1 MSNRHPPFDV
11 YNRGHSHVDPFS
23 MDYINRALDRYSR
36 SSRRSHNTHFSAPP
50 PSPAPIHQIRS
61 PRHDT
66 HRPHKRKH
74 RRHKMTAFNGPWS
87 QDLDA
92 LKKAVQSMPD
102 QYKSSFVSASKDTF
116 EKVCDPDVLHVWE
129 SDSDIDNLFQLT
141 SLIAKLCN
149 LGTRKTKGA
158 NAGDGSMVIIAE
170 EKFDRN
176 NFVRICQL
184 VEYLTGADGKKHL
197 DGAVVAFSSIVVVRG
212 WNNSVRVEKGRQE
225 AEKTVKRVNTVL
237 ERVFKMS
244 SFAARK
250 LVWHHGPVI
259 HFLLH
264 WINTT
269 TSPLRSTLAAITIT
283 GSLDLGTSVAPSIP
297 GRANTL
303 EDLKLLETYATK
315 LGIPIVFLD
324 STSLGLTYQHLN
336 TYMYYYA
343 YYIRTFLP
351 PSILRPHLHAAQD
364 SLVTFAF
371 RLLGASKNKYQ
382 SDVVKKVKA
391 TLDPSIARKWARMCV
406 DEASYEKNK
415 CRNSGSEE
423 GIHGMVQ
430 LADAPFLRFNHDK
443 TNALPAFAR
452 LAVGPA
458 AAASQASY
466 TAAPVS
472 ISFAT
477 SKIRPSYPTPF
488 HILIPSKDA
497 DDTDKIT
504 AHVQGLMMA
513 VLERVRQEHATPPPF
528 SGNEIAMWKET
539 RKAVEYALKKS
550 DEGVPKKVSER
561 VQYVREKMGR
571 GTWGYLVGCDAK
583 EEGDGDGG
591 SGIGEAARANRAAEK
606 VYGRQQMGG
615 YGGGAQQIPGFGAGT
630 AQQGMVAPPNSPGLG
645 QPLHMDTC
653 AQQGVYAPA
662 PQLGYGYGA
671 TPRGYG
677 QQQHGDLAYA
687 QSQGVGVSAGQLGR
701 RGGAYP
707 PAQSMGGPWM

>member
-1 MSNRHPPFDV
+1 
-11 YNRGHSHVDPFS
+11 
-23 MDYINRALDRYSR
+23 
-36 SSRRSHNTHFSAPP
+36 
-50 PSPAPIHQIRS
+50 
-61 PRHDT
+61 
-66 HRPHKRKH
+66 
-74 RRHKMTAFNGPWS
+74 MTAFNGPWS

-176 NFVRICQL
+176 NFARICQL
-184 VEYLTGADGKKHL
+184 LEYLTGADGKKHL

-212 WNNSVRVEKGRQE
+212 WNNSVRVEKGRHE
-225 AEKTVKRVNTVL
+225 AGKTVKRLNTVL
-237 ERVFKMS
+237 ERVFKMGN
-244 SFAARK
+244 FAGKRI
-250 LVWHHGPVI
+250 VWHHGPVI
-259 HFLLH
+259 LFLLH

-269 TSPLRSTLAAITIT
+269 TPALRSGLAAITIT
-283 GSLDLGTSVAPSIP
+283 GSLDLGTSVAPSIS

-315 LGIPIVFLD
+315 LGIPVVFLD

-382 SDVVKKVKA
+382 GDVVKKVKA
-391 TLDPSIARKWARMCV
+391 TLDPSIARKWARTCV
-406 DEASYEKNK
+406 DKASYKKKK
-415 CRNSGSEE
+415 CRNAGSEE

-443 TNALPAFAR
+443 TNALPALAR

-513 VLERVRQEHATPPPF
+513 VLERVRQEHATVPPF

-630 AQQGMVAPPNSPGLG
+630 AQQGMVAPPNSPGMG
-645 QPLHMDTC
+645 QPLPMSTG
-653 AQQGVYAPA
+653 AQQGVYPPA
-662 PQLGYGYGA
+662 PQLGHGYGA

-687 QSQGVGVSAGQLGR
+687 QSQGVGVSAAQFGR
-701 RGGAYP
+701 GGGAYP
-707 PAQSMGGPWM
+707 AAQSMGGPWM

>member
-11 YNRGHSHVDPFS
+11 YNRGHSHFDSFS
-23 MDYINRALDRYSR
+23 MDYINRVLDRYSR
-36 SSRRSHNTHFSAPP
+36 SPRHSHNTHFSAPP
-50 PSPAPIHQIRS
+50 PSPAPIYQTR
-61 PRHDT
+61 PLRHDT
-66 HRPHKRKH
+66 YRPHKRKH

-92 LKKAVQSMPD
+92 LKKAVQPMPD
-102 QYKSSFVSASKDTF
+102 QYKSSFASASKDTL

-129 SDSDIDNLFQLT
+129 SDSDIDNLLQLT

-149 LGTRKTKGA
+149 LGTRKTQGA
-158 NAGDGSMVIIAE
+158 NASDGSMVIIAE
-170 EKFDRN
+170 EKSGRN
-176 NFVRICQL
+176 NFARICQL

-197 DGAVVAFSSIVVVRG
+197 DGAVVAFGSIVVVRG

-225 AEKTVKRVNTVL
+225 AEKTVKRLNTVL

-244 SFAARK
+244 SFTARK

-269 TSPLRSTLAAITIT
+269 TSPLRSNLAAITIT
-283 GSLDLGTSVAPSIP
+283 GSLDLGTSVAPSIS

-303 EDLKLLETYATK
+303 EDLKCLETYATK
-315 LGIPIVFLD
+315 LGIPVVFLD

-382 SDVVKKVKA
+382 GDVVKKVKA
-391 TLDPSIARKWARMCV
+391 TLDPSIARKWARTCV
-406 DEASYEKNK
+406 DEASYGKNK
-415 CRNSGSEE
+415 CRNAGSED

-458 AAASQASY
+458 AAASQSSY
-466 TAAPVS
+466 VAAPVS
-472 ISFAT
+472 INFAK
-477 SKIRPSYPTPF
+477 SRMKPAHPTPF
-488 HILIPSKDA
+488 YVAMPSKDA
-497 DDTDKIT
+497 DDTEKIT

-513 VLERVRQEHATPPPF
+513 VLERVRQEHATSSPISPD
-528 SGNEIAMWKET
+528 EKDMWNET

-550 DEGVPKKVSER
+550 EEGVPKKVGER

-583 EEGDGDGG
+583 EEGNGG
-591 SGIGEAARANRAAEK
+591 SGVGEAARANRAAEK
-606 VYGRQQMGG
+606 VYGGQQMGG
-615 YGGGAQQIPGFGAGT
+615 FGSGAQQIPSFGAGT
-630 AQQGMVAPPNSPGLG
+630 AQQGMVAPPNSPGMG
-645 QPLHMDTC
+645 HPLSMSAG
-653 AQQGVYAPA
+653 AQQGVYPPA

-687 QSQGVGVSAGQLGR
+687 QSQGVGVPAAQFGR
-701 RGGAYP
+701 GGGAYP
-707 PAQSMGGPWM
+707 AAQSMGGSWM